1 MTENNSNGKP
11 QPRHNDSG
19 SSFLIATIAGIPIRV
34 HFTFLLLLIFIA
46 AYGHGDVKGQSA
58 YTVVFVILLFTCV
71 ALHELGHALTARRY
85 GLITRS
91 IVLYPIGGIASIE
104 GVPEPRQEFWIAL
117 AGPAVNF
124 GLAALGLIAFALWG
138 NNHLRVFQTIYD
150 LAQANLILAVFNLIP
165 AFPMDGGRILR
176 ALMAGRMDRVRA
188 TDLASQV
195 GKIIAVITGIIAII
209 RLDLF
214 LTILA
219 VFIYM
224 AADAENNMVKTRAL
238 VLGHKVGEAMIKQF
252 ETLSVGDT
260 LREASEKML
269 QGTQRDFPVML
280 GDTIAGVL
288 SQRQL
293 SLGLLE
299 AGPDGYVAGVMT
311 RDYPTAAPDEALS
324 DLIQRLEGPD
334 AILVIDPNNPGSVP
348 AGMITQERIVEFLV
362 QLNNRSATSGSWPTS

>member
-1 MTENNSNGKP
+1 MTGNNSNGASEPK
-11 QPRHNDSG
+11 HNDSG
-19 SSFLIATIAGIPIRV
+19 SSFLIATIAGIPVRV

-58 YTVVFVILLFTCV
+58 YTIVFVILLFTCV

-85 GLITRS
+85 GIMTRS
-91 IVLYPIGGIASIE
+91 IVLYPIGGVASIE
-104 GVPEPRQEFWIAL
+104 GIPEARQELWIAL

-124 GLAALGLIAFALWG
+124 LLAAVGMVVYYAFRSTGLPII
-138 NNHLRVFQTIYD
+138 RTIYE
-150 LAQANLILAVFNLIP
+150 LSQANLILAVFNLIP

-176 ALMAGRMDRVRA
+176 ALIAGKIDRVRA
-188 TDLASQV
+188 TELAAQV
-195 GKIIAVITGIIAII
+195 GKFIAVAGGAVALYH
-209 RLDLF
+209 RDMF
-214 LTILA
+214 LAILA
-219 VFIYM
+219 VFVYM

-238 VLGHKVGEAMIKQF
+238 VSGHKVKEAMIRQF
-252 ETLSVGDT
+252 TTLSVGDT

-269 QGTQRDFPVML
+269 QGTQHDFPVMIGENL
-280 GDTIAGVL
+280 AGVL

-299 AGPDGYVAGVMT
+299 VGPDAYVAGVMT
-311 RDYPTAAPDEALS
+311 REYPTAAPDEALS

-334 AILVIDPNNPGSVP
+334 AVMVIDPNAPGPAP

-362 QLNNRSATSGSWPTS
+362 LLNNRNIAASGN